1 MSFDL
6 RDCTY
11 YDLDFILSLKELG
24 MKWYIEKIYGW
35 DIDIQREKTRKE
47 LDKHIDDIK
56 IIQVNNEDIGVTT
69 FYKEDN
75 AYVVGLI
82 IIHPKYQCRGIAST
96 IISNYINIAKA
107 EKCNIIIKCYKD
119 NPAKDLYKRLGF
131 RVVSEDNSHIH
142 MII

>member
-1 MSFDL
+1 
-6 RDCTY
+6 
-11 YDLDFILSLKELG
+11 

-96 IISNYINIAKA
+96 IISNYINIAKV